1 MGYYTEKAK
10 EVKAKQEAE
19 VNELLQ
25 LIADAVEEK
34 YQEDMEVINNVQNDE
49 KAD

>member
-25 LIADAVEEK
+25 LIANAVEEK
-34 YQEDMEVINNVQNDE
+34 YQEDMEVINNV
-49 KAD
+49 

>member
-25 LIADAVEEK
+25 LIADTVEEK
-34 YQEDMEVINNVQNDE
+34 YQEDMEVINNV
-49 KAD
+49 

>member
-34 YQEDMEVINNVQNDE
+34 YQEDMEVINNV
-49 KAD
+49 

>member
-10 EVKAKQEAE
+10 EVKAKQDAE

-25 LIADAVEEK
+25 LIANAVEAQ
-34 YQEDMEVINNVQNDE
+34 YNEDLEVINNV
-49 KAD
+49 

>member
-19 VNELLQ
+19 VNKLLQ

-34 YQEDMEVINNVQNDE
+34 YQEDLEVINNV
-49 KAD
+49 

>member
-19 VNELLQ
+19 VSELLQ

-34 YQEDMEVINNVQNDE
+34 YQEDVEVINNV
-49 KAD
+49 